1 MGLLTDDK
9 VKPATPHGKEYLL
22 SDSDGL
28 YLRVRPSGKTWL
40 YIYKHQGTKTK
51 LGLGSYPVV
60 SLATARQKARA
71 EAEKRASGI
80 DPKQARRPEE
90 EPERVS
96 RLNTFERMARAW
108 TDKYNVNRGWSEE
121 IGRET

>member
-71 EAEKRASGI
+71 EAEKRADGI
-80 DPKQARRPEE
+80 DPKQARRQEE
-90 EPERVS
+90 ERERVS
-96 RLNTFERMARAW
+96 DRTSTRLN
-108 TDKYNVNRGWSEE
+108 SSH
-121 IGRET
+121 